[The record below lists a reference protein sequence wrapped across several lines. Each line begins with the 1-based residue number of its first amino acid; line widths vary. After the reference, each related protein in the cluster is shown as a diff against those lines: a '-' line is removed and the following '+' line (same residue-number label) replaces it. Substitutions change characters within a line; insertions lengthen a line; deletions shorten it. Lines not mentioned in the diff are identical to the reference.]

1 MSRIKRSS
9 TGKPVPR
16 TASRTGTAPTAPT
29 APTPTG
35 PGPAAPPSAPARD
48 RPLPHAPPQPPT
60 RIRITG
66 TNPWSVT
73 VMSSLFLGGLGVCV
87 LGAMLGTSV
96 VLAVVAPGAWPTPSD
111 TLFIATGVVTLEVV
125 LGTVMACLCSFMYNY
140 TARFSGGVEVAVS
153 DDLGDATPA
162 AQALRVMTRLRARLR
177 SSDATVRRPD
187 GE

>member
-16 TASRTGTAPTAPT
+16 TASRTAPIAPAPTA
-29 APTPTG
+29 
-35 PGPAAPPSAPARD
+35 PGPAAPPSAPVRD
-48 RPLPHAPPQPPT
+48 RPLPHAPPEPPT

-96 VLAVVAPGAWPTPSD
+96 ILDIVAPGAWPTPSD

-140 TARFSGGVEVAVS
+140 TARFSGGVEVAVT
-153 DDLGDATPA
+153 DDLDDATPA
-162 AQALRVMTRLRARLR
+162 AQALRVMTRLRARMR
-177 SSDATVRRPD
+177 SADVTVRRPD